1 MCFCDALFSTRR
13 ASDGK
18 WWASTVL
25 PPRPVGRPQCESPI
39 LPGRMKRREEKGGHG
54 HGHVGGG
61 ECGRESWDENGGTGE
76 TDLGWAPTI
85 LDCRQAARYLNNLVR
100 CVPQVPRPNLERG
113 QNKSG
118 RWREERSGKW
128 ANLLILPTLV
138 SRSLSDRVRT
148 VVVARLDGC
157 RFAAVWEW
165 NSGTSQRPA
174 KPTPMSRELHPR
186 PLSGQGALPGSL
198 YSRAGCG
205 WRRERAHRAGDYH
218 PSTSAGH
225 LLHHHR

>member
-1 MCFCDALFSTRR
+1 
-13 ASDGK
+13 
-18 WWASTVL
+18 
-25 PPRPVGRPQCESPI
+25 
-39 LPGRMKRREEKGGHG
+39 MKRREEKGGHG
-54 HGHVGGG
+54 WAWARGGG
-61 ECGRESWDENGGTGE
+61 RGGRESWDENGGPGKR
-76 TDLGWAPTI
+76 I
-85 LDCRQAARYLNNLVR
+85 LSGPDYFGLSPGSEINNLVW

-174 KPTPMSRELHPR
+174 KPTPMSRELHPQ

-198 YSRAGCG
+198 
-205 WRRERAHRAGDYH
+205 
-218 PSTSAGH
+218 
-225 LLHHHR
+225 